1 MAVVAGDWL
10 EQLEARL
17 EQQLEAFLAANPAQ
31 RVLLEDQQARE
42 SQANLERER
51 RLLQDQAKQHR
62 QRLLALA
69 GEIRSWRERV
79 ERARSA
85 GAEDLARRAEAHVAA
100 LMEEGRR
107 RWNQLAELGQRFR
120 AVQCALEELAAK
132 PSDQDPDL
140 DRAWAAFEAR
150 EELERLKRKQ
160 GLS

>member
-31 RVLLEDQQARE
+31 RALLDDQQARE

-51 RLLQDQAKQHR
+51 RWLQDQAKQHR

-85 GAEDLARRAEAHVAA
+85 GAEDLAQRAESHVAG
-100 LMEEGRR
+100 LMEQGRHC
-107 RWNQLAELGQRFR
+107 WNQLAELGQRFS
-120 AVQCALEELAAK
+120 AVQRALEELAAK
-132 PSDQDPDL
+132 PADQDPDL
-140 DRAWAAFEAR
+140 ERAWAAFEAR
-150 EELERLKRKQ
+150 EELERLKREQ